1 MNKEHD
7 SPNSVV
13 EFTKVK
19 AGPVEVADQAPNA
32 ESGSQIDHNQSLS
45 ALWLRPKE
53 AEAHSK
59 IASST
64 LAKMRLTGN
73 GPPFTKLGS
82 IVLYNRELLD
92 EWLLART
99 RTSTSEPT

>member
-1 MNKEHD
+1 MSKEHN
-7 SPNSVV
+7 SPNRVV
-13 EFTKVK
+13 DFSKVK
-19 AGPVEVADQAPNA
+19 ATHLEIADQASNA
-32 ESGSQIDHNQSLS
+32 ESGNQIDHDRSLS
-45 ALWLRPKE
+45 ALWMRPKE

-99 RTSTSEPT
+99 RTSTSE